1 MTFKGKVV
9 LVTGASSGIG
19 AATAQLLATKYATV
33 ALVGRNERNLKE
45 VASRCVQP
53 GTPDP
58 FIIIAD
64 VVNESE
70 CPKVI
75 EQVIEKFGKL
85 DVLINSAGIIE
96 NGSIETSSLDQ
107 YDRVMNVNCR
117 AIFHLTQ
124 LSIPYLIETKGNII
138 NVSSVCGLRAF
149 PNVLAYNM
157 SKAAINQ
164 FTSCVALELASKG
177 VRCNA
182 VCPGVIVTDLHKRGG
197 MSDEAYKAFLEH
209 CKTTHAL
216 GRPGE
221 VNEVA
226 ASIAFLASDDASFI
240 TGVQLPIDGGRHAM
254 CPR

>member
-1 MTFKGKVV
+1 MSFKGKVV
-9 LVTGASSGIG
+9 LITGASSGIG
-19 AATAQLLATKYATV
+19 AATAQLLSTKNATL
-33 ALVGRNERNLKE
+33 ALVGRNEENLKE
-45 VASRCVQP
+45 IASRCKQP
-53 GTPDP
+53 DIPEP
-58 FIIIAD
+58 LVIIAN

-70 CPKVI
+70 PPTVVD
-75 EQVIEKFGKL
+75 QVIEKFGKL

-117 AIFHLTQ
+117 AIFHITQ
-124 LSIPYLIETKGNII
+124 ISIPHLIKTKGNII

-149 PNVLAYNM
+149 PNVIAYNM

-197 MSDEAYKAFLEH
+197 MSDEAYQAFLEH

-221 VNEVA
+221 VIEVA
-226 ASIAFLASDDASFI
+226 ATIAFLASDDASFI